1 MNQAH
6 APLPDSTG
14 LSSSLTR
21 FCVAVLLA
29 FGAAEVQ
36 AANAT
41 AFDGDATTHDTFEQ
55 DDPKTARRSAP
66 AQAVEFNSDFL
77 SPQAAS
83 TDVSRFEKGN
93 PVLPGSYRVDLY
105 LNGRALGRTGVDVKA
120 GTDPQRGRVC
130 MTRMLLDQIGL
141 DWSKVDAQR
150 LHAFDAADHC
160 VELAELV
167 DDAHADLD
175 TGELRLDLSVPQAV
189 LRRTPRGY
197 VSPEL
202 WDAGVTAGV
211 LGYTF
216 NAYRTD
222 ASGAAS
228 NSAYLGV
235 NAGFNLGK
243 WHFRHDGAMN
253 WQSRSGSQYQNIN
266 SYVERDLPSITSRLT
281 LGDGNTTGELF
292 DTLPF
297 RGAQLATDDRMLPD
311 SQRGYAPIIRGIAET
326 NARVTVRQRGSVIYD
341 TPVSPG
347 PFIIDDLYP
356 TGYGGDLEVTVT
368 EADGRVRKFAVPY
381 ASVAQLLRPGISRF
395 SVTTG
400 LIRNESLSFKP
411 KLLQATYQRGLTNHL
426 TGYGGV
432 QANEYYAAVLTGV
445 AVGTPLGALSL
456 DVTGAR
462 TRLPNESQAGI
473 SVRVGYSK
481 LFEETRSNVSVA
493 AYRFSTSG
501 FMDIANAMQTTDAV
515 REGMSS
521 DAISRP
527 RNRLS
532 ITFNQALGDRWG
544 QLFVSGFTQDYWNA
558 NRKDVQFQGG
568 YSNQYKSLAY
578 TLSANRVRNAY
589 GQMDNQ
595 FMANLSIPLGK
606 STRAP
611 QFGVNVTT
619 QPGAGTTTQTTLGG
633 VAGADN
639 QWSYGASVSNGP
651 AGSGTAGTVNG
662 QYRGAKTTAQAGF
675 ALGRGYNSTSV
686 GLSGSVVAHPDGITL
701 SPYSGDTVAVVAAP
715 DAAGAR
721 ILGYAGLSLDGR
733 GYGVVPYLTPYRLN
747 EVAID
752 PKGLSADVELKT
764 TSQLV
769 APRAGSVVMMRYDT
783 VKGRAVLID
792 ATRADGEALPFGADV
807 VDADGNSVGAVGQ
820 AGRIFARLAADNAT
834 LAVRWGLANDQ
845 QCTMRVALPEIADRK
860 NKGND
865 IERVQLPCVSHP
877 DAAQR

>member
-1 MNQAH
+1 MAGH
-6 APLPDSTG
+6 
-14 LSSSLTR
+14 
-21 FCVAVLLA
+21 
-29 FGAAEVQ
+29 
-36 AANAT
+36 
-41 AFDGDATTHDTFEQ
+41 
-55 DDPKTARRSAP
+55 DDPKAAHRSAP
-66 AQAVEFNSDFL
+66 AETVEFNSDFL

-120 GTDPQRGRVC
+120 SNDPQHGRVC

-141 DWSKVDAQR
+141 DWWKLDPER
-150 LHAFDAADHC
+150 LRAFDDAGQC
-160 VELAELV
+160 IELPALV
-167 DDAHADLD
+167 DDAYADLD
-175 TGELRLDLSVPQAV
+175 TGELRLDLSVPQAA
-189 LRRTPRGY
+189 LRRMPRGY

-211 LGYTF
+211 LGYAF
-216 NAYRTD
+216 NAYRTAAGG
-222 ASGAAS
+222 ASS
-228 NSAYLGV
+228 ESAYLGV
-235 NAGFNLGK
+235 NAGFNVGP

-253 WQSRSGSQYQNIN
+253 WQNRSGSQYQNIN

-292 DTLPF
+292 DTLPY

-311 SQRGYAPIIRGIAET
+311 SQRGYAPVIRGIADT
-326 NARVTVRQRGSVIYD
+326 NARVTIRQRGSVIYD

-347 PFIIDDLYP
+347 PFVIDDLYP

-368 EADGRVRKFAVPY
+368 EADGRVRTFAVPY

-395 SVTTG
+395 AVTTG

-411 KLLQATYQRGLTNHL
+411 KLLQATYQRGLTNRL

-432 QANEYYAAVLTGV
+432 QANEYYAAVLSGV
-445 AVGTPLGALSL
+445 ALGTPFGAFSL

-462 TRLPNESQAGI
+462 TRLPNESEAGV

-501 FMDIANAMQTTDAV
+501 FMDIANAMQTIDAV

-521 DAISRP
+521 DAVSRP

-532 ITFNQALGDRWG
+532 ITFNQSLGERWG

-558 NRKDVQFQGG
+558 NRKDVQFQVG

-578 TLSANRVRNAY
+578 TLSANRVRNAR

-595 FMANLSIPLGK
+595 FMANVSIPLGK

-611 QFGVNVTT
+611 QFGVNLTT
-619 QPGAGTTTQTTLGG
+619 QPGAGTTTQATLGG

-651 AGSGTAGTVNG
+651 AGSGTTGTING

-686 GLSGSVVAHPDGITL
+686 GLSGSVVAHPNGVTL
-701 SPYSGDTVAVVAAP
+701 SPYSGDTIAIVAAP
-715 DAAGAR
+715 DAGGAR
-721 ILGYAGLSLDGR
+721 ILGYAGLSLDQR

-747 EVAID
+747 EVALD

-820 AGRIFARLAADNAT
+820 AGRIYARLAANDAALT
-834 LAVRWGLANDQ
+834 VRWGLASEQ
-845 QCTMRVALPEIADRK
+845 QCTMRVALPAIANRK
-860 NKGND
+860 NKAND
-865 IERVQLPCVSHP
+865 IERVQSQCVP
-877 DAAQR
+877 DIDTDHH

>member
-36 AANAT
+36 AADAT

-197 VSPEL
+197 VSPKL

-222 ASGAAS
+222 AGGAAS

-347 PFIIDDLYP
+347 PFVIDDLYP

-462 TRLPNESQAGI
+462 TRLPTESQAGV

-662 QYRGAKTTAQAGF
+662 QYRGAKTIAQAGF

-845 QCTMRVALPEIADRK
+845 QCTMRVALPEITDR
-860 NKGND
+860 NTRAGD
-865 IERVQLPCVSHP
+865 IGHLKLSCAPAIDGS
-877 DAAQR
+877 QR